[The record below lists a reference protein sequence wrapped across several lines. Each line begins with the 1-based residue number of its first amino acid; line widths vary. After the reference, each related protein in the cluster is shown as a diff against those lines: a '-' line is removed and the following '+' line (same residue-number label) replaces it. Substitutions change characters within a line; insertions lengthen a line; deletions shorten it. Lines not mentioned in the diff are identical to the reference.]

1 MKILILNKKMNLIR
15 YYKEQFQIDFKKLKF
30 ERPNSTILSN
40 PELFKIDNNTIYFGG
55 PNLENIINDTN
66 ASCIAILYFF

>member
-1 MKILILNKKMNLIR
+1 MNLIR
-15 YYKEQFQIDFKKLKF
+15 YYKKQFPIDLKKLKF

-40 PELFKIDNNTIYFGG
+40 PELFKIDNNTIYFGDS
-55 PNLENIINDTN
+55 NWENIINDTK